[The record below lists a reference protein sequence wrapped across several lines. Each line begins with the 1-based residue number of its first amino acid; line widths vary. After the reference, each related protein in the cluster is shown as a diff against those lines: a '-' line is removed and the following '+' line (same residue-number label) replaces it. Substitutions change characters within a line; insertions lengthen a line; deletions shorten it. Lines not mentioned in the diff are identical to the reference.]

1 VSDSIYQLPIIQTF
15 EPSSAEEL
23 AAHVKQGFEQAM
35 AMYPL
40 GGQTSLHYGL
50 APQTEGWGISTAGV
64 SQIVDFPVK
73 DLTITVGTGITMG
86 FLKQTLANEGLM
98 LPLDVPQQ
106 ESATLGGVIA
116 TNTNGPRR
124 FGLGTVRDYV
134 IGIEAVNGKGQL
146 FHGGGRVVK
155 NVAGYDF
162 CKLLTGSM
170 GTLGVITQ
178 ATVKLKPI
186 PESASTVVVALD
198 DSDIADGC
206 I

>member
-1 VSDSIYQLPIIQTF
+1 
-15 EPSSAEEL
+15 
-23 AAHVKQGFEQAM
+23 
-35 AMYPL
+35 
-40 GGQTSLHYGL
+40 
-50 APQTEGWGISTAGV
+50 
-64 SQIVDFPVK
+64 
-73 DLTITVGTGITMG
+73 MG
-86 FLKQTLANEGLM
+86 FLKQTLASEGLM

-106 ESATLGGVIA
+106 EAATLGGVIA

-186 PESASTVVVALD
+186 PESASTSCGRL
-198 DSDIADGC
+198 G
-206 I
+206 